1 MNARIGV
8 LLMAYGTPR
17 SLDEVEAYYTHI
29 RHGRKPTPELLA
41 DLLRRYQA
49 IGGVSPL
56 NEITQAQAQALQR
69 QLDAD
74 GKVEAQVYLGY
85 KHTQPFLANVT
96 GRMVEDGIR
105 DAVAIVLAPHYSRL
119 SIETYLQDVKQAAA
133 DTPLTVHAIR
143 SWHLHPGFIQLL
155 SARVSEALAKT
166 VHPESAVVI
175 FSAHSLPKK
184 ILEWGDP
191 YPEQLR
197 QTGEAVAQRLHLK
210 QPVYAWQSAGRTQDE
225 WLGPDI
231 LEVLR
236 QLARAGAREVVICPA
251 GFVSEHLEILY
262 DIDIEC
268 QQLADEL
275 GIRLV
280 RTAALNDDPAFI
292 RVLADLVYRRG
303 SESGRAE
310 K

>member
-1 MNARIGV
+1 
-8 LLMAYGTPR
+8 
-17 SLDEVEAYYTHI
+17 
-29 RHGRKPTPELLA
+29 
-41 DLLRRYQA
+41 
-49 IGGVSPL
+49 
-56 NEITQAQAQALQR
+56 
-69 QLDAD
+69 
-74 GKVEAQVYLGY
+74 
-85 KHTQPFLANVT
+85 
-96 GRMVEDGIR
+96 
-105 DAVAIVLAPHYSRL
+105 
-119 SIETYLQDVKQAAA
+119 
-133 DTPLTVHAIR
+133 
-143 SWHLHPGFIQLL
+143 
-155 SARVSEALAKT
+155 
-166 VHPESAVVI
+166 
-175 FSAHSLPKK
+175 
-184 ILEWGDP
+184 
-191 YPEQLR
+191 
-197 QTGEAVAQRLHLK
+197 
-210 QPVYAWQSAGRTQDE
+210 VYAWQSAGRTQDE